1 MIFLRLV
8 FEFFLT
14 GLFSVGGGMATI
26 PFLQK
31 MSANTGWF
39 TLADLADMIAISES
53 TPGAMGVN
61 AASFVGFRIG
71 GVFGLI
77 LATLALTL
85 PSYIIITIISRFL
98 AKFRD
103 NRYVKD
109 VFRGLRPASLA
120 LIVAAAY
127 SIVRICAFPGGMS
140 VRGWITLS
148 AVAALTFVIIKL
160 KNRVHPVV
168 YIFVFAV
175 AGIVFKL

>member
-1 MIFLRLV
+1 MIYLRLAL
-8 FEFFLT
+8 EFFLT
-14 GLFSVGGGMATI
+14 GLFSVGGGMATV

-31 MSANTGWF
+31 MSASTGWF
-39 TLADLADMIAISES
+39 TLAELADMIAVSES

-61 AASFVGFRIG
+61 AASFVGFRTG
-71 GVFGLI
+71 GVLGLV

-85 PSYIIITIISRFL
+85 PSYIIIMIIARFL

-120 LIVAAAY
+120 LIIAAMC
-127 SIVRICAFPGGMS
+127 SIVRMCAFPAGMS
-140 VRGWITLS
+140 GRGWITLA
-148 AVAALTFVIIKL
+148 AVAVLTGVIIKL
-160 KNRVHPVV
+160 KSRVHPVV
-168 YIFVFAV
+168 YIAVFAA